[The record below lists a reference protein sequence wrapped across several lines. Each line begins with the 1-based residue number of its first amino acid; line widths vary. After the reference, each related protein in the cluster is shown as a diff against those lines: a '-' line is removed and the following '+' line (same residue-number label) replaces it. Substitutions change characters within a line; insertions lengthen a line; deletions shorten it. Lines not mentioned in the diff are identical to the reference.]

1 MISRSLSLNK
11 FMVSDLSSAD
21 ELAQLRAEVA
31 QLRAQNVALR
41 AQNQTL
47 CLSDLRLCRLLDSE
61 IIGVL
66 LGSANGDI
74 LQANSS
80 FERMIGRSSAQL
92 KLAEWQN
99 YVPPAEL
106 SRHREKSEL
115 LWTTGSCAAWET
127 EFMRPDGS
135 RVPVITGAT
144 VVDSAQFQAGD
155 GAQFYQAPEEDTR
168 TLLLWAL
175 DISERKNIENELRAS
190 ENQMRAIVE
199 NLHDGLLITDLDDT
213 IIYANGRISELSG
226 YRNDELIGRNAYR
239 LLGPPETWADC
250 QNRNLE
256 RAQGKSGTYEAAICH
271 KDGSTRWM
279 LINGS
284 PLRDASGVIV
294 GTIGAHFDITE
305 RKRDE
310 VERAQFAA
318 RLENSNRDLEI
329 FAFAVSHDLKAPL
342 RKIEVFG
349 GYLEQSEGSNLSS
362 GGRLYLNRMRDASR
376 RMSALIDGLLAYSR
390 VATGEQ
396 PRREVDLNRVAREV
410 LLDLEVAIERA
421 GAMVEIGELPMVR
434 ADATQMRQLLQNLVG
449 NAIAYRRPDVAA
461 VVRVSGRVSDG
472 HCEIEVADN
481 GRGFTDAQ
489 ATAIFEIFRRLEN
502 QSNAGESSAGE
513 SNVGESGASESGAG
527 VGLAIC
533 RAIVERHGG
542 TLTAQGTPGQ
552 GAIFRARFPVDSL
565 ISGRDVCEN

>member
-1 MISRSLSLNK
+1 MIS
-11 FMVSDLSSAD
+11 DSSIAD
-21 ELAQLRAEVA
+21 ELTQLRAEVA
-31 QLRAQNVALR
+31 QLRAQNAALR

-47 CLSDLRLCRLLDSE
+47 CLSDLRLRRLLDSE

-66 LGSANGDI
+66 IGSLNDKDVQANG
-74 LQANSS
+74 S

-92 KLAEWQN
+92 KLSGWQEC
-99 YVPPAEL
+99 VPPAEL
-106 SRHREKSEL
+106 ARHREKGEL
-115 LWTTGSCAAWET
+115 LWTTGLCAAWET

-144 VVDSAQFQAGD
+144 LVDLAQCQVDD
-155 GAQFYQAPEEDTR
+155 GTEIFRASEEDTR
-168 TLLLWAL
+168 TMLLWAL
-175 DISERKNIENELRAS
+175 DISERKNIENELRTS

-305 RKRDE
+305 RKLDE
-310 VERAQFAA
+310 FERAQFAA

-349 GYLEQSEGSNLSS
+349 GHLEQTDGAHLSHN
-362 GGRLYLNRMRDASR
+362 GRLYLSRMRDASR

-396 PRREVDLNRVAREV
+396 QRREVDLNRVAREV
-410 LLDLEVAIERA
+410 MLDLEVAIERA
-421 GAMVEIGELPMVR
+421 GATVEIGELPTVR

-449 NAIAYRRPDVAA
+449 NAISYRRPDVAA

-502 QSNAGESSAGE
+502 YDGA
-513 SNVGESGASESGAG
+513 GESGAGESGAG

-552 GAIFRARFPVDSL
+552 GAIFRARFPGGAL
-565 ISGRDVCEN
+565 TNGRDACEN